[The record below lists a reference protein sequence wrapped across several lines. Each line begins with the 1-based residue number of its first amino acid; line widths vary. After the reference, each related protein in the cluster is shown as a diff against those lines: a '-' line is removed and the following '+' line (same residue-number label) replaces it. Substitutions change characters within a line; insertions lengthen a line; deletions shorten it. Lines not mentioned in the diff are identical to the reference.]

1 MSIHSLV
8 QSKTSVY
15 DSGLVQFEMSAQ
27 VLVQFEMLVHDLDY
41 HNLSSHLLSSPLCYG
56 MSISNTDFQ
65 ILESNIAIVSSLL
78 GFCGSGGDSGG
89 GGSISGGSCA
99 GSASGGGW

>member
-65 ILESNIAIVSSLL
+65 ILYFSSLL